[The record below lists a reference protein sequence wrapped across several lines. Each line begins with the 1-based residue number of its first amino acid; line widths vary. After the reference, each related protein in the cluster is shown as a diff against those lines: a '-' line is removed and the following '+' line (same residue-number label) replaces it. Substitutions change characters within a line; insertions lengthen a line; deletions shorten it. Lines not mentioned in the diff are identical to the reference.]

1 MADFFECECMVRGNH
16 KYKDIWEAEVGTTL
30 QCQRETADP
39 HDIYAIAVLKSGVIV
54 GHGLKKI
61 SSTCSLFL
69 QSGGAIHCTVTGAKC
84 YSADLAQGGLEVP
97 CVLKFVGDREKLK
110 CLLDK
115 TQKLACYAL
124 SKDQVH
130 LKQQSV
136 NPNEESKSVSESDS
150 IPQTKKIKLSAS
162 YLTTKAPPGTSTEMP
177 TFMPLGEAG
186 VPLLQQSPQDP
197 AIPMQLS
204 RHWRRTWLNG
214 FWISTS
220 SRCPICSPMHGR
232 RTLFRQATRYH
243 RRAELSEEYRSR
255 RSRSGWKVG
264 LSPHLKVPRQG
275 CQDAG
280 HQSSIIRA
288 ARNYDGTAWVVY
300 DRQLRREALARR
312 DLNWSTTNA
321 WLYSE
326 AFTRRAKVI
335 PCCRYC
341 LSETHDLQ
349 ACPVNPDNLDP
360 TG

>member
-162 YLTTKAPPGTSTEMP
+162 CETLTVWQRDMMKSFQYM
-177 TFMPLGEAG
+177 L
-186 VPLLQQSPQDP
+186 
-197 AIPMQLS
+197 
-204 RHWRRTWLNG
+204 
-214 FWISTS
+214 
-220 SRCPICSPMHGR
+220 GR
-232 RTLFRQATRYH
+232 RIKMYSIDRVLSLVTVKRYGICLNQH
-243 RRAELSEEYRSR
+243 R
-255 RSRSGWKVG
+255 
-264 LSPHLKVPRQG
+264 PNP
-275 CQDAG
+275 
-280 HQSSIIRA
+280 
-288 ARNYDGTAWVVY
+288 AR
-300 DRQLRREALARR
+300 
-312 DLNWSTTNA
+312 
-321 WLYSE
+321 
-326 AFTRRAKVI
+326 I
-335 PCCRYC
+335 
-341 LSETHDLQ
+341 
-349 ACPVNPDNLDP
+349 
-360 TG
+360 